1 MNDLNDLYYFVRVV
15 DHGGFTAAARA
26 TNIQKSKLSRRV
38 QQLEERLGVRLVN
51 RSTRQFRVTDIGQE
65 YYERCVAMLAE
76 AEVADRVVAE
86 FRSETK
92 GHIRMNCPAALIHYG
107 FGPLL
112 ARFLAENPGVR
123 ITLESTNRQ
132 VDVIGGGFDVVI
144 RARFQP
150 FETTDLI
157 TRKLDTI
164 ALCLVAAPDL
174 LDGRSILSPADLAG
188 LPSIALALPQRDDH
202 WRLER
207 EDGQTADVS
216 FVPRFIADD
225 VAALR
230 DAALAGVGV
239 VQLPAMM
246 VQNDL
251 DQGRLVH
258 ALPGWT
264 PLALSV
270 HAVFPSRKGVPP
282 SVRALLDFLAAEA
295 PTSRWGDAAPGFG
308 HGVGPG
314 LGPVVDASLRRT
326 AAR

>member
-1 MNDLNDLYYFVRVV
+1 
-15 DHGGFTAAARA
+15 
-26 TNIQKSKLSRRV
+26 
-38 QQLEERLGVRLVN
+38 
-51 RSTRQFRVTDIGQE
+51 
-65 YYERCVAMLAE
+65 MLAE
-76 AEVADRVVAE
+76 AEIADRVVAE

-92 GHIRMNCPAALIHYG
+92 GHIRMSCPAALIHHR

-132 VDVIGGGFDVVI
+132 VDVIGDGFDVVI
-144 RARFQP
+144 RVRFQP

-157 TRKLDTI
+157 TRKLDAI
-164 ALCLVAAPDL
+164 ALCLVAAPQVV
-174 LDGRSILSPADLAG
+174 DGRSILSPADLAG
-188 LPSIALALPQRDDH
+188 LPSIALALPHRDDH

-207 EDGQTADVS
+207 YDGQTADVS

-225 VAALR
+225 MAALR

-246 VQNDL
+246 VQDDL

-258 ALPGWT
+258 VLPGWA
-264 PLALSV
+264 PLTVFV

-295 PTSRWGDAAPGFG
+295 PTSPWGDPSSVLGR
-308 HGVGPG
+308 GVGAG
-314 LGPVVDASLRRT
+314 LEPVADAGLRRMSG
-326 AAR
+326 R